1 MNLIKNKGFTL
12 LEILVILTL
21 IGILMSFIA
30 PQLLSHPD
38 KARKLEVSA
47 ELKTI
52 KNALHM
58 YYLDHQEFPVAAS
71 GLDVLAKGDAQ
82 GNVYLADQPIDPW
95 GLPYE
100 LRELSSGELLVVSA
114 GVDKQFGTEDDV
126 TESVRKK

>member
-52 KNALHM
+52 KNALHL

-114 GVDKQFGTEDDV
+114 GVDKQFGTDDDV
-126 TESVRKK
+126 TESVRK

>member
-1 MNLIKNKGFTL
+1 MIYRYKGFTL

-38 KARKLEVSA
+38 KARNLEVSA

-52 KNALHM
+52 KNALHL
-58 YYLDHQEFPVAAS
+58 YYLDHQEFPNVAA
-71 GLDVLAKGDAQ
+71 GLDILYKGDTK
-82 GNVYLADQPIDPW
+82 GNLYLADQPIDPW

-100 LRELSSGELLVVSA
+100 LRELSSGELIIVSA
-114 GVDKQFGTEDDV
+114 GVDKKFGTKDDV

>member
-1 MNLIKNKGFTL
+1 MNLIKYKGFTL

>member
-52 KNALHM
+52 KNALHL

-71 GLDVLAKGDAQ
+71 GLDILAKGDAQ

-114 GVDKQFGTEDDV
+114 GVDKQFGTDDDV